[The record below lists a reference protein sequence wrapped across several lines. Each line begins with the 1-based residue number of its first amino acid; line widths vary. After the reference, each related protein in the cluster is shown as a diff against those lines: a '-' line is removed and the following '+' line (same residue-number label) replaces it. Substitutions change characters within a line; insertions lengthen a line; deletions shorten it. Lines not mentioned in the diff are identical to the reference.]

1 MQQQRRTDFNGAI
14 SALVTP
20 FINGE
25 VDYASLEKLVAYQ
38 LENGIKG
45 FVVNGTTAESPT
57 LTQAEVNKI
66 FSLVRAQAGVNF
78 PLILG
83 TGSNSTAK
91 TIEATKKASELGAN
105 AALVVV
111 PYYNK
116 PPQRGL
122 VEHFKAVA
130 KNSEVPVILYNV
142 PGRTITGMTVDT
154 VAELAET
161 RNILGIKEATGDIK
175 FDQELISRVP
185 KSFLMLSGDDP
196 TYIEFLKLGGKGII
210 SVMSNLITKECTRWT
225 DLMMTGKVSEAEA
238 DFKKYLKLIGLMYCE
253 ANPIPLKWMLYKKG
267 IIKSPEMRLPLVA
280 LDEKFHQDITTEMQN
295 LGLL

>member
-1 MQQQRRTDFNGAI
+1 MQQRATDFNGAI
-14 SALVTP
+14 SALITP
-20 FINGE
+20 FDSGE

-38 LENGIKG
+38 LQNGIKG

-57 LTQAEVNKI
+57 LTSAEVSKI

-83 TGSNSTAK
+83 TGSNSTAM
-91 TIEATKKASELGAN
+91 TIEATKKASQLGAN

-130 KNSEVPVILYNV
+130 RESEVPVILYNV
-142 PGRTITGMTVDT
+142 PGRTITGMTADT
-154 VAELAET
+154 ISELAEVK
-161 RNILGIKEATGDIK
+161 NIMGIKEASGDIK
-175 FDQELISRVP
+175 FDQEIMSRVS
-185 KSFLMLSGDDP
+185 KNFMWLSGDDP
-196 TYIEFLKLGGKGII
+196 TYLDFLKIGGKGVI
-210 SVMSNLITKECTRWT
+210 SVMSNMITKESSRWT
-225 DLMMTGKVSEAEA
+225 ELMMTGKVSEAES

-267 IIKSPEMRLPLVA
+267 LIKSPEMRLPLVT
-280 LDEKFHQDITTEMQN
+280 LDAKFHAEITTEMQS
-295 LGLL
+295 LGLI

>member
-1 MQQQRRTDFNGAI
+1 MQHSATIFNGAI

-20 FINGE
+20 FNNGE
-25 VDYASLEKLVAYQ
+25 VDYGSLETLVGYQ
-38 LENGIKG
+38 LQNGISG

-57 LTQAEVNKI
+57 LTSAEVSKI
-66 FSLVRAQAGVNF
+66 FSQVRSQAGANF
-78 PLILG
+78 PIILG

-91 TIEATKKASELGAN
+91 TIEATKKASEMGAN

-130 KNSEVPVILYNV
+130 KNSDVPVILYNV
-142 PGRTITGMTVDT
+142 PGRTITSMTVDT
-154 VAELAET
+154 IAELAET
-161 RNILGIKEATGDIK
+161 KNILGIKEATGDIK
-175 FDQELISRVP
+175 FDQEIMNRVP

-196 TYIEFLKLGGKGII
+196 TYLEFLKLGGKGVI
-210 SVMSNLITKECTRWT
+210 SVMSNIITKESARWT
-225 DLMMTGKVSEAEA
+225 QLMTTGKVAEAEA

-280 LDEKFHQDITTEMQN
+280 LDSKFHAEITTEMQT
-295 LGLL
+295 LGLI

>member
-1 MQQQRRTDFNGAI
+1 MQQRATDFNGAI

-20 FINGE
+20 FLNGE

-38 LENGIKG
+38 LDNGIKG

-57 LTQAEVNKI
+57 LTSAEVSKI
-66 FSLVRAQAGVNF
+66 FSMVRAQAGVNF
-78 PLILG
+78 PIILG

-91 TIEATKKASELGAN
+91 TVETTKKASELGAN

-130 KNSEVPVILYNV
+130 KDSEVPVILYNV

-154 VAELAET
+154 IAELAEVK
-161 RNILGIKEATGDIK
+161 NILGIKEATGDIK
-175 FDQELISRVP
+175 FDQELIARVP

-196 TYIEFLKLGGKGII
+196 TYIDFLKSGGKGII
-210 SVMSNLITKECTRWT
+210 SVMSNLITKECSRWT
-225 DLMMTGKVSEAEA
+225 DLMMSGKVSEAEA
-238 DFKKYLKLIGLMYCE
+238 DFKKYLKLIGQMYCE
-253 ANPIPLKWMLYKKG
+253 ANPIPVKWMLYKKG
-267 IIKSPEMRLPLVA
+267 IIKSPEMRLPLVT
-280 LDEKFHQDITTEMQN
+280 LDNKFHAEITAEMQS

>member
-1 MQQQRRTDFNGAI
+1 MQQRATDFNGAI

-20 FINGE
+20 FNNGE

-38 LENGIKG
+38 LDNGIKG

-57 LTQAEVNKI
+57 LTSAEVAKI
-66 FSLVRAQAGVNF
+66 FAMVRSQAGVNF

-122 VEHFKAVA
+122 IEHFKAVA
-130 KNSEVPVILYNV
+130 KASEVPVILYNV

-154 VAELAET
+154 VAELAEVK
-161 RNILGIKEATGDIK
+161 NVLGIKEATGDIK
-175 FDQELISRVP
+175 FDQELINRVP

-210 SVMSNLITKECTRWT
+210 SVMSNLITKECARWT
-225 DLMMTGKVSEAEA
+225 DLMMSGKVTEAEA
-238 DFKKYLKLIGLMYCE
+238 DFKKYLKLIGQMYCE
-253 ANPIPLKWMLYKKG
+253 ANPIPVKWMLYKKG
-267 IIKSPEMRLPLVA
+267 IIKSPEMRLPLVT
-280 LDEKFHQDITTEMQN
+280 LDNKFHAEITAEMQS

>member
-25 VDYASLEKLVAYQ
+25 VDYGSLEKLVAYQ

-45 FVVNGTTAESPT
+45 FVVNGTTAESPA
-57 LTQAEVNKI
+57 LTSGEVSKI
-66 FSLVRAQAGVNF
+66 FSMVRSQAGLNF
-78 PLILG
+78 PIILG

-154 VAELAET
+154 IAELSET
-161 RNILGIKEATGDIK
+161 RNVLGIKEATGDIK
-175 FDQELISRVP
+175 FNQEIIGRVP
-185 KSFLMLSGDDP
+185 KSFLMLSGDDG
-196 TYIEFLKLGGKGII
+196 TYIDFLKIGGKGII
-210 SVMSNLITKECTRWT
+210 SVMSNLITKECARWT
-225 DLMMTGKVSEAEA
+225 ELMMSGKVSDAEA
-238 DFKKYLKLIGLMYCE
+238 DFKKYVKLINLMYCE
-253 ANPIPLKWMLYKKG
+253 ANPIPVKWMLYKKG
-267 IIKSPEMRLPLVA
+267 IIKSPEMRLPLVT
-280 LDEKFHQDITTEMQN
+280 LDSKFHAEITSEMQS

>member
-1 MQQQRRTDFNGAI
+1 MQQRATDFNGAI

-20 FINGE
+20 FLNGE

-38 LENGIKG
+38 LDNGIKG

-57 LTQAEVNKI
+57 LTSAEVSKI
-66 FSLVRAQAGVNF
+66 FSMVRAQAGVNF
-78 PLILG
+78 PIILG

-91 TIEATKKASELGAN
+91 TVEATKKASELGAN

-130 KNSEVPVILYNV
+130 KESEVPVILYNV

-154 VAELAET
+154 IAELAEVK
-161 RNILGIKEATGDIK
+161 NILGIKEATGDIK
-175 FDQELISRVP
+175 FDQELIARMP
-185 KSFLMLSGDDP
+185 KNFLMLSGDDP
-196 TYIEFLKLGGKGII
+196 TYIDFLKSGGKGII
-210 SVMSNLITKECTRWT
+210 SVMSNLITKECSRWT
-225 DLMMTGKVSEAEA
+225 DLMMSGKVTEAEA
-238 DFKKYLKLIGLMYCE
+238 DFKKYLKLICQMYCE
-253 ANPIPLKWMLYKKG
+253 ANPIPVKWMLYKKG
-267 IIKSPEMRLPLVA
+267 IIKSPEMRLPLVT
-280 LDEKFHQDITTEMQN
+280 LDNKFHAEITAEMQS

>member
-1 MQQQRRTDFNGAI
+1 MQQRATDFNGAI

-20 FINGE
+20 FMNGD

-38 LENGIKG
+38 LDNGIKG

-57 LTQAEVNKI
+57 LTSAEVSKI
-66 FSLVRAQAGVNF
+66 FSMVRAQAGVNF
-78 PLILG
+78 PIILG

-130 KNSEVPVILYNV
+130 KDSEVPVILYNV

-154 VAELAET
+154 IAELAEVK
-161 RNILGIKEATGDIK
+161 NIIGIKEATGDVK
-175 FDQELISRVP
+175 FDQELINRVP

-196 TYIEFLKLGGKGII
+196 TYIDFLKMGGKGII
-210 SVMSNLITKECTRWT
+210 SVMSNFITKECSRWT
-225 DLMMTGKVSEAEA
+225 DLMMSGKVTEAEA
-238 DFKKYLKLIGLMYCE
+238 DFKKYLKLIGQMYCE
-253 ANPIPLKWMLYKKG
+253 ANPIPVKWMLYKKG
-267 IIKSPEMRLPLVA
+267 IIRSPEMRLPLVT
-280 LDEKFHQDITTEMQN
+280 LDNKFHAEITAEMQS

>member
-1 MQQQRRTDFNGAI
+1 MQQRATDFNGAI

-20 FINGE
+20 FLNGE
-25 VDYASLEKLVAYQ
+25 VDYTSLEKLVAYQ
-38 LENGIKG
+38 LDNGIKG

-57 LTQAEVNKI
+57 LTSAEVSKI
-66 FSLVRAQAGVNF
+66 FSMVRAQAGVNF
-78 PLILG
+78 PIILG

-91 TIEATKKASELGAN
+91 TVEATKKASELGAN

-130 KNSEVPVILYNV
+130 KESEVPVILYNV

-154 VAELAET
+154 IAELAEVK
-161 RNILGIKEATGDIK
+161 NILGIKEATGDIK
-175 FDQELISRVP
+175 FDQELMARMP
-185 KSFLMLSGDDP
+185 KNFLMLSGDDP
-196 TYIEFLKLGGKGII
+196 TYIDFLKSGGKGII
-210 SVMSNLITKECTRWT
+210 SVMSNLITKECSRWT
-225 DLMMTGKVSEAEA
+225 DLMMSGKVSEAEA
-238 DFKKYLKLIGLMYCE
+238 DFKKYLKLIGQMYCE
-253 ANPIPLKWMLYKKG
+253 ANPIPVKWMLYKKG
-267 IIKSPEMRLPLVA
+267 IIKSPEMRLPLVT
-280 LDEKFHQDITTEMQN
+280 LDNKFHAEITTEMQS

>member
-1 MQQQRRTDFNGAI
+1 MQQRATDFNGAI

-20 FINGE
+20 FLNGE

-38 LENGIKG
+38 LDNGIKG

-57 LTQAEVNKI
+57 LTSAEVSKI
-66 FSLVRAQAGVNF
+66 FSMVRAQAGVNF
-78 PLILG
+78 PIILG

-91 TIEATKKASELGAN
+91 TVEATKKASELGAN

-130 KNSEVPVILYNV
+130 KESEVPVILYNV

-154 VAELAET
+154 IAELAEVK
-161 RNILGIKEATGDIK
+161 NILGIKEATGDIK
-175 FDQELISRVP
+175 FDQELIARMP
-185 KSFLMLSGDDP
+185 KNFLMLSGDDP
-196 TYIEFLKLGGKGII
+196 TYIDFLKSGGKGII
-210 SVMSNLITKECTRWT
+210 SVMSNLITKECSRWT
-225 DLMMTGKVSEAEA
+225 DLMMSGKVTEAEA
-238 DFKKYLKLIGLMYCE
+238 DFKKYLKLIGQMYCE
-253 ANPIPLKWMLYKKG
+253 ANPIPVKWMLYKKG
-267 IIKSPEMRLPLVA
+267 IIKSPEMRLPLVT
-280 LDEKFHQDITTEMQN
+280 LDNKFHAEITAEMQS

>member
-1 MQQQRRTDFNGAI
+1 MQQRATDFNGAI

-20 FINGE
+20 FLNGE
-25 VDYASLEKLVAYQ
+25 VDYTSLEKLVAYQ
-38 LENGIKG
+38 LDNGIKG

-57 LTQAEVNKI
+57 LTSAEVSKI
-66 FSLVRAQAGVNF
+66 FSMVRAQAGVNF
-78 PLILG
+78 PIILG

-91 TIEATKKASELGAN
+91 TVEATKKASELGAN

-130 KNSEVPVILYNV
+130 KESEVPVILYNV

-154 VAELAET
+154 IAELAEVK
-161 RNILGIKEATGDIK
+161 NILGIKEATGDIK
-175 FDQELISRVP
+175 FDQELMARMP
-185 KSFLMLSGDDP
+185 KNFLMLSGDDP
-196 TYIEFLKLGGKGII
+196 TYIDFLKSGGKGII
-210 SVMSNLITKECTRWT
+210 SVMSNLITKECSRWT
-225 DLMMTGKVSEAEA
+225 DLMMSGKVSEAEA
-238 DFKKYLKLIGLMYCE
+238 DFKKYLKLIGQMYCE
-253 ANPIPLKWMLYKKG
+253 ANPIPVKWMLYKKG
-267 IIKSPEMRLPLVA
+267 IIKSPEMRLPLVT
-280 LDEKFHQDITTEMQN
+280 LDNKFHAEITAEMQS

>member
-1 MQQQRRTDFNGAI
+1 MQQRATDFNGAI

-20 FINGE
+20 FLNGE

-38 LENGIKG
+38 LDNGIKG

-57 LTQAEVNKI
+57 LTSAEVSKI
-66 FSLVRAQAGVNF
+66 FSMVRAQAGVNF

-91 TIEATKKASELGAN
+91 TVEATKKASELGAN

-122 VEHFKAVA
+122 AEHFKAVA
-130 KNSEVPVILYNV
+130 KASDVPVILYNV

-154 VAELAET
+154 VAELAEVK
-161 RNILGIKEATGDIK
+161 NILGIKEATGDIK
-175 FDQELISRVP
+175 FDQELINRVP

-210 SVMSNLITKECTRWT
+210 SVMSNLITKECSRWT
-225 DLMMTGKVSEAEA
+225 DLMMNGKVSEAEA
-238 DFKKYLKLIGLMYCE
+238 DFKKYLKLIGQMYCE
-253 ANPIPLKWMLYKKG
+253 ANPIPVKWMLYKKG
-267 IIKSPEMRLPLVA
+267 IIKSPEMRLPLVT
-280 LDEKFHQDITTEMQN
+280 LDNKFHAEITAEMQF

>member
-1 MQQQRRTDFNGAI
+1 MQQRATDFNGAI

-20 FINGE
+20 FINGD

-38 LENGIKG
+38 LDNGIKG

-57 LTQAEVNKI
+57 LTSAEVNKI
-66 FSLVRAQAGVNF
+66 FSMVRAQAGVNF
-78 PLILG
+78 PIILG

-130 KNSEVPVILYNV
+130 KESEVPVILYNV

-154 VAELAET
+154 IAELAEVK
-161 RNILGIKEATGDIK
+161 NIIGIKEATGDVK
-175 FDQELISRVP
+175 FDQELINRVP

-196 TYIEFLKLGGKGII
+196 TYIDFLKMGGKGII
-210 SVMSNLITKECTRWT
+210 SVMSNFITKECSRWT
-225 DLMMTGKVSEAEA
+225 DLMMSGKVSEAEA
-238 DFKKYLKLIGLMYCE
+238 DFKKYLKLIGQMYCE
-253 ANPIPLKWMLYKKG
+253 ANPIPVKWMLYKKG
-267 IIKSPEMRLPLVA
+267 IIKSPEMRLPLVT
-280 LDEKFHQDITTEMQN
+280 LDNKFHAEITAEMQS